1 MGDIVIRSLSPD
13 DSLEEIT
20 SLLHRAYKK
29 NAELNI
35 HFIASHQTPHVTQ
48 ERLDQGTAFIAELE
62 GRIVGTITLT
72 FPIEVPHAEYMTD
85 KPLASFGQFAV
96 EPDLQ
101 GAGLGRKLIE
111 TVEKEA
117 KRLGAQEIC
126 LDTAQPADHLVSYYK
141 KLGYEIQAEADWRPE
156 VNYKSWVMVKDL
168 S

>member
-1 MGDIVIRSLSPD
+1 MGDTVIRPLRPD

-29 NAELNI
+29 NAELDI
-35 HFIASHQTPHVTQ
+35 HFVASHQTPDVTQ

-72 FPIEVPHAEYMTD
+72 FPIDVPHAEYMTD

-96 EPDLQ
+96 EPNLQ
-101 GAGLGRKLIE
+101 GAGLGRKLIQ
-111 TVEKEA
+111 TVENEA

-126 LDTAQPADHLVSYYK
+126 LDTAQPADHLISYYQ
-141 KLGYEIQAEADWRPE
+141 KLGYEIRAEADWRPE
-156 VNYKSWVMVKDL
+156 VNYKSWVMVKPL
-168 S
+168 